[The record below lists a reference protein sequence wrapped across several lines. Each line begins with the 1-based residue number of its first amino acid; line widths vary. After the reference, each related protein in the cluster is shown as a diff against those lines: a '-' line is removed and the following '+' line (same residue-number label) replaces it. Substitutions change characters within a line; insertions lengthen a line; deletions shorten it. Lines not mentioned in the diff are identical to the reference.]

1 MFKYYAVKRGR
12 KTGIFNSWSECY
24 DSVMGY
30 EKPIY
35 RGFNNLE
42 EAQKFLG
49 LTNGWTFYIDGSF
62 KDGTYGSGIVAL
74 SPAKKFKFSF
84 KGNDHRFVGSRNVA
98 GELMAAIWVLRYIS
112 IQGIKNATIVYDY
125 SGIESWAN
133 GTWKAKNP
141 LAQIYVKVY
150 LEAKKSCAVTFVKVT
165 AHSGNKY
172 NELADKLAKEAIGGD
187 RIINLKLKK

>member
-12 KTGIFNSWSECY
+12 KTGIFNTWSECY

-30 EKPIY
+30 DKPIY

-42 EAQKFLG
+42 EAQKFLLG
-49 LTNGWTFYIDGSF
+49 VTNNEWTFYIDGSF
-62 KDGTYGSGIVAL
+62 KDGIYGSGIVAL

-84 KGNDHRFVGSRNVA
+84 KGNDHRFVGSRNIA

-141 LAQIYVKVY
+141 LAQLYVKVY
-150 LEAKKSCAVTFVKVT
+150 LTAKKSCAITFVKVT

-187 RIINLKLKK
+187 RIINLK